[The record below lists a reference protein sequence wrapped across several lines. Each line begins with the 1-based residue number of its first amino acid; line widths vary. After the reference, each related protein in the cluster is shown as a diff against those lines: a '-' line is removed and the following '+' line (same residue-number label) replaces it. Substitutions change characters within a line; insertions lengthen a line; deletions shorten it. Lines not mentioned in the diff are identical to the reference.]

1 MGKKKKKQRDS
12 WDLTAEEQME
22 LADAFYEAEKKGQ
35 LLKLD
40 KDGKASKFTENGL
53 EAGIEE
59 LIHQRLVA
67 SEHKN
72 DENLTNN
79 TNDESETFDESV
91 DDFDNDEES
100 ENVESYESFIDKL
113 SKNESYDVDDSE
125 DDELTDQVTT
135 PVSINTS
142 NQIKFRFIEDL
153 NRLIIDDGLAPTS
166 ISIDYVHST
175 AIKDMEYDDDYT
187 GETVSL
193 LYYFILST
201 KHPYMILTK
210 EEFVNVFRNV
220 DEYDIRHITLMEIN
234 EKYVAVYLVDK
245 DTKEVLLDKIP
256 EIYEFNNKE
265 MLQYMITIAVK
276 SGAIHESFFY
286 DQETYIEKFIDYT
299 KSYTNLDDLTL
310 LLNNSDTK
318 FFDDSE
324 DISERTYETL
334 TEDLTV
340 LDFESLREE
349 TVSVF
354 EDTIDLSNDESDDE
368 IINEEDDDEESIE
381 EEIDDLDEENEDFDD
396 LLNSDDDEEEEE

>member
-53 EAGIEE
+53 EPGIEE

-67 SEHKN
+67 GEHKN

-79 TNDESETFDESV
+79 TNDE
-91 DDFDNDEES
+91 ES
-100 ENVESYESFIDKL
+100 EEVESYDSFIDKL

-153 NRLIIDDGLAPTS
+153 NRLVIDDGLAPTS

-187 GETVSL
+187 GNTVSL
-193 LYYFILST
+193 LYYYILST

-210 EEFVNVFRNV
+210 EEFVNIFRNV
-220 DEYDIRHITLMEIN
+220 ASYNTQNISLMEIN

-245 DTKEVLLDKIP
+245 DTNEVLLDKIP

-265 MLQYMITIAVK
+265 MLQYMLTIAIN
-276 SGAIHESFFY
+276 SGSIHNTFFY

-299 KSYTNLDDLTL
+299 KSYTNLDDL
-310 LLNNSDTK
+310 NNSGIK

-324 DISERTYETL
+324 DISERTYATL
-334 TEDLTV
+334 VDYLVV
-340 LDFESLREE
+340 LDFESLRDEAMAII
-349 TVSVF
+349 
-354 EDTIDLSNDESDDE
+354 EDITDESDDE

-396 LLNSDDDEEEEE
+396 LLNSDDDEEEDE

>member
-35 LLKLD
+35 LLKLN

-53 EAGIEE
+53 EPGIEE

-100 ENVESYESFIDKL
+100 EEV
-113 SKNESYDVDDSE
+113 ESYDVDDSE

-153 NRLIIDDGLAPTS
+153 NRLVIDDGLAPTS

-187 GETVSL
+187 GNTVSL
-193 LYYFILST
+193 LYYYILST

-210 EEFVNVFRNV
+210 EEFVNIFRNV
-220 DEYDIRHITLMEIN
+220 ASYNTRNISLMEIN
-234 EKYVAVYLVDK
+234 DKYVAVYLVDK
-245 DTKEVLLDKIP
+245 ETHEVLLDKIP

-265 MLQYMITIAVK
+265 MLQYMLTIATN
-276 SGAIHESFFY
+276 SGSIHNTFFY
-286 DQETYIEKFIDYT
+286 DQETYIEKLIDYT

-334 TEDLTV
+334 VEDLII
-340 LDFESLREE
+340 LDFESLRDEAMAII
-349 TVSVF
+349 
-354 EDTIDLSNDESDDE
+354 EDITDESDDE

-396 LLNSDDDEEEEE
+396 LLNSDDDEEEE

>member
-53 EAGIEE
+53 EPGIEE

-79 TNDESETFDESV
+79 TNDE
-91 DDFDNDEES
+91 ES
-100 ENVESYESFIDKL
+100 EEVESYDSFIDKL

-153 NRLIIDDGLAPTS
+153 NRLVIDDGLAPTS

-187 GETVSL
+187 GNTVSL
-193 LYYFILST
+193 LYYYILST

-210 EEFVNVFRNV
+210 EEFVNIFRNV
-220 DEYDIRHITLMEIN
+220 ASYNTQNITLMEIN

-245 DTKEVLLDKIP
+245 DTNEVLLDKIP

-265 MLQYMITIAVK
+265 MLQYMLTIAIN
-276 SGAIHESFFY
+276 SGSIHNTFFY

-299 KSYTNLDDLTL
+299 KSYTNLDDL
-310 LLNNSDTK
+310 NNSGIK

-334 TEDLTV
+334 VEDLII
-340 LDFESLREE
+340 LDFESLRDEAMAII
-349 TVSVF
+349 
-354 EDTIDLSNDESDDE
+354 EDITDESDDE

-381 EEIDDLDEENEDFDD
+381 EENEDFDD
-396 LLNSDDDEEEEE
+396 LLNSDDDEEEDE

>member
-35 LLKLD
+35 LLKLN

-53 EAGIEE
+53 EPGIEE

-125 DDELTDQVTT
+125 DDELSDQVTT

-153 NRLIIDDGLAPTS
+153 NRLVIDDGLVPTS

-187 GETVSL
+187 GNTVSL
-193 LYYFILST
+193 LYYYILST

-220 DEYDIRHITLMEIN
+220 ASYNTQTISLMEIN

-245 DTKEVLLDKIP
+245 DTNEVLLDKIP

-265 MLQYMITIAVK
+265 MLQYMLTIAIN
-276 SGAIHESFFY
+276 SGSIHNAFFY

-354 EDTIDLSNDESDDE
+354 EDTIDLSNDENINEEEDTDESEDE
-368 IINEEDDDEESIE
+368 IIN

-396 LLNSDDDEEEEE
+396 LLNSDDEEEEE

>member
-72 DENLTNN
+72 DKNLTNN
-79 TNDESETFDESV
+79 TNDE
-91 DDFDNDEES
+91 ES
-100 ENVESYESFIDKL
+100 EEVESYDSFIDKL

-153 NRLIIDDGLAPTS
+153 NRLVIDDGLAPTS

-187 GETVSL
+187 GNTVSL
-193 LYYFILST
+193 LYYYILST

-210 EEFVNVFRNV
+210 EEFVNIFRNV
-220 DEYDIRHITLMEIN
+220 ASYNTQTISLMEIN

-245 DTKEVLLDKIP
+245 DTNEVLLDKIP

-265 MLQYMITIAVK
+265 MLQYMLTIAIN
-276 SGAIHESFFY
+276 SGSIHNTFFY

-299 KSYTNLDDLTL
+299 KSYTNLDDL
-310 LLNNSDTK
+310 NNSGIK

-324 DISERTYETL
+324 DISERTYATL
-334 TEDLTV
+334 VDYLVV
-340 LDFESLREE
+340 LDFESLRDEAMAII
-349 TVSVF
+349 
-354 EDTIDLSNDESDDE
+354 EDITDESDDE

-396 LLNSDDDEEEEE
+396 LLDSDDEEEGEE

>member
-53 EAGIEE
+53 EPGIEE

-79 TNDESETFDESV
+79 TNDEPEMFDELV

-100 ENVESYESFIDKL
+100 EEV
-113 SKNESYDVDDSE
+113 ESYDVDDSE
-125 DDELTDQVTT
+125 DDEESDQVTT

-153 NRLIIDDGLAPTS
+153 NRLVIDDGLAPTS

-187 GETVSL
+187 GNTVSL
-193 LYYFILST
+193 LYYYILST

-220 DEYDIRHITLMEIN
+220 ASYNTQNISLMEIN
-234 EKYVAVYLVDK
+234 EKYVVVYLVDK

-256 EIYEFNNKE
+256 EIYEFNHKE
-265 MLQYMITIAVK
+265 MLQYMLTLAIN
-276 SGAIHESFFY
+276 SGSIHDTFFY
-286 DQETYIEKFIDYT
+286 DQESYIEKLIEYQATYVDV
-299 KSYTNLDDLTL
+299 DDFKEY
-310 LLNNSDTK
+310 LNDNGTK
-318 FFDDSE
+318 FSK
-324 DISERTYETL
+324 DIPERTFDKL
-334 TEDLTV
+334 AEDLV
-340 LDFESLREE
+340 ILDFETLKSQAIETIEE
-349 TVSVF
+349 
-354 EDTIDLSNDESDDE
+354 ILDESDED
-368 IINEEDDDEESIE
+368 EEDDDEEKEYEDTEESIDE
-381 EEIDDLDEENEDFDD
+381 ELNDLDEEIGDFDD
-396 LLNSDDDEEEEE
+396 LLDSDEDEEE

>member
-53 EAGIEE
+53 EPGIEE

-67 SEHKN
+67 GEHKN

-79 TNDESETFDESV
+79 TNDE
-91 DDFDNDEES
+91 ES
-100 ENVESYESFIDKL
+100 EEVESYDSFIDKL

-153 NRLIIDDGLAPTS
+153 NRLVIDDGLAPTS

-187 GETVSL
+187 GNTVSL
-193 LYYFILST
+193 LYYYILST

-210 EEFVNVFRNV
+210 EEFVNIFRNV
-220 DEYDIRHITLMEIN
+220 ASYNTQNITLMEIN

-245 DTKEVLLDKIP
+245 DTNEVLLDKIP

-265 MLQYMITIAVK
+265 MLQYMLTIAIN
-276 SGAIHESFFY
+276 SGSIHNTFFY

-299 KSYTNLDDLTL
+299 KSYTNLDDL
-310 LLNNSDTK
+310 NNSGIK

-324 DISERTYETL
+324 DISERTYATL
-334 TEDLTV
+334 VDYLVV
-340 LDFESLREE
+340 LDFESLRDEAMAII
-349 TVSVF
+349 
-354 EDTIDLSNDESDDE
+354 EDITDESDDE

-396 LLNSDDDEEEEE
+396 LLNSDDDEEEDE

>member
-53 EAGIEE
+53 EPGIEE

-79 TNDESETFDESV
+79 TNDEPEMFDELV

-100 ENVESYESFIDKL
+100 EEVESY
-113 SKNESYDVDDSE
+113 
-125 DDELTDQVTT
+125 DQVTT

-153 NRLIIDDGLAPTS
+153 NRLVIDDGLAPTS

-187 GETVSL
+187 GNTVSL
-193 LYYFILST
+193 LYYYILST

-220 DEYDIRHITLMEIN
+220 ASYNTQTISLMEIN

-265 MLQYMITIAVK
+265 MLQYMLTIAIN
-276 SGAIHESFFY
+276 SGSIHNAFFY
-286 DQETYIEKFIDYT
+286 DQETYIEKLIEYQATYVDV
-299 KSYTNLDDLTL
+299 DDFKEY
-310 LLNNSDTK
+310 LNDNGTEFSK
-318 FFDDSE
+318 
-324 DISERTYETL
+324 DIPERTFDKL
-334 TEDLTV
+334 AEDLV
-340 LDFESLREE
+340 ILDFETLKSQAIETIEE
-349 TVSVF
+349 
-354 EDTIDLSNDESDDE
+354 ILDESDED
-368 IINEEDDDEESIE
+368 EEDEEFTDDEESIE

-396 LLNSDDDEEEEE
+396 LLDSDDDEEGEE

>member
-53 EAGIEE
+53 EPGIEE

-72 DENLTNN
+72 DKNLTNN
-79 TNDESETFDESV
+79 TNDE
-91 DDFDNDEES
+91 ES
-100 ENVESYESFIDKL
+100 EEVESYDSFIDKL

-153 NRLIIDDGLAPTS
+153 NRLVIDDGLAPTS

-187 GETVSL
+187 GNTVSL
-193 LYYFILST
+193 LYYYILST

-210 EEFVNVFRNV
+210 EEFVNIFRNV
-220 DEYDIRHITLMEIN
+220 ASYNTQTISLMEIN

-245 DTKEVLLDKIP
+245 DTNEVLLDKIP

-265 MLQYMITIAVK
+265 MLQYMLTIAIN
-276 SGAIHESFFY
+276 SGSIHNTFFY

-299 KSYTNLDDLTL
+299 KSYTNLDDL
-310 LLNNSDTK
+310 NNSGIK

-324 DISERTYETL
+324 DISERTYATL
-334 TEDLTV
+334 VDYLVV
-340 LDFESLREE
+340 LDFESLRDEAMAII
-349 TVSVF
+349 
-354 EDTIDLSNDESDDE
+354 EDITDESDDE

-396 LLNSDDDEEEEE
+396 LLDSDDEEEEEE

>member
-53 EAGIEE
+53 EPGIEE

-100 ENVESYESFIDKL
+100 ENVESY
-113 SKNESYDVDDSE
+113 DVDDSE
-125 DDELTDQVTT
+125 DDELTDQDPAT
-135 PVSINTS
+135 VSINTS

-153 NRLIIDDGLAPTS
+153 NRLVIDDGLAPTS

-187 GETVSL
+187 GNTVSL
-193 LYYFILST
+193 LYYYILST

-210 EEFVNVFRNV
+210 EEFVNIFRNV
-220 DEYDIRHITLMEIN
+220 ASYNTQNISLMEIN

-245 DTKEVLLDKIP
+245 ETHEVLLDKIP

-265 MLQYMITIAVK
+265 MLQYMLTIAIN
-276 SGAIHESFFY
+276 SGSIHNTFFY

-299 KSYTNLDDLTL
+299 KSYTNLDDL
-310 LLNNSDTK
+310 NNSGIK

-324 DISERTYETL
+324 DISERTYATL
-334 TEDLTV
+334 VDYLVV
-340 LDFESLREE
+340 LDFESLRDEAMAII
-349 TVSVF
+349 
-354 EDTIDLSNDESDDE
+354 EDITDESDDE

-396 LLNSDDDEEEEE
+396 LLDSDDDEEEEE

>member
-53 EAGIEE
+53 EPGIEE

-100 ENVESYESFIDKL
+100 ENVESYDE
-113 SKNESYDVDDSE
+113 DDSE
-125 DDELTDQVTT
+125 DDELSDQVTT

-153 NRLIIDDGLAPTS
+153 NRLVIDDGLAPTS

-187 GETVSL
+187 GNTVSL
-193 LYYFILST
+193 LYYYILST

-210 EEFVNVFRNV
+210 EEFVNIFRNV
-220 DEYDIRHITLMEIN
+220 ASYNTQNISLMEIN
-234 EKYVAVYLVDK
+234 DKYVAVYLVDK
-245 DTKEVLLDKIP
+245 DSKEVLLDKIP

-265 MLQYMITIAVK
+265 MLQYMLTIATN
-276 SGAIHESFFY
+276 SGSIHNTFFY

-299 KSYTNLDDLTL
+299 KSYTNLDDL
-310 LLNNSDTK
+310 NNSGIK

-334 TEDLTV
+334 VDYLVV
-340 LDFESLREE
+340 LDFESIRDEAM
-349 TVSVF
+349 TII
-354 EDTIDLSNDESDDE
+354 EDITDESDDE
-368 IINEEDDDEESIE
+368 IIN

-396 LLNSDDDEEEEE
+396 LLDSDDDEEEE

>member
-35 LLKLD
+35 LLKLN

-53 EAGIEE
+53 EPGIEE

-100 ENVESYESFIDKL
+100 EEVESYDSFIDKL
-113 SKNESYDVDDSE
+113 SKNESYDEDNSE
-125 DDELTDQVTT
+125 DDELSDQVTT

-153 NRLIIDDGLAPTS
+153 NRLVIDDGLAPTS

-187 GETVSL
+187 GNTVSL
-193 LYYFILST
+193 LYYYILST

-210 EEFVNVFRNV
+210 EEFVNIFRNV
-220 DEYDIRHITLMEIN
+220 ASYNTQNISLMEIN
-234 EKYVAVYLVDK
+234 DKYVAVYLVDK
-245 DTKEVLLDKIP
+245 DTNEVLLDKIP

-265 MLQYMITIAVK
+265 MLQYMLTIAIN
-276 SGAIHESFFY
+276 SGSIHNTFFY

-299 KSYTNLDDLTL
+299 KSYTNLDDL
-310 LLNNSDTK
+310 NNSGIK

-324 DISERTYETL
+324 DISERTYATL
-334 TEDLTV
+334 VDYLVV
-340 LDFESLREE
+340 LDFESLRDEAMAII
-349 TVSVF
+349 
-354 EDTIDLSNDESDDE
+354 EDITDESDDE
-368 IINEEDDDEESIE
+368 IINEEDDDEESIK
-381 EEIDDLDEENEDFDD
+381 EEIDGVDEENEDFDD
-396 LLNSDDDEEEEE
+396 LLISDDDEEEE

>member
-35 LLKLD
+35 LLKLN

-53 EAGIEE
+53 EPGIEE

-100 ENVESYESFIDKL
+100 EEVESYNSFIDKL

-125 DDELTDQVTT
+125 DDELTDQVPAT
-135 PVSINTS
+135 VSINTS

-153 NRLIIDDGLAPTS
+153 NRLVIDDGLAPTS

-210 EEFVNVFRNV
+210 EEFVNIFRNV
-220 DEYDIRHITLMEIN
+220 ASYNTQTISLMEIN

-245 DTKEVLLDKIP
+245 DTNEVLLDKIP

-265 MLQYMITIAVK
+265 MLQYMLTIAIN
-276 SGAIHESFFY
+276 SGSIHNAFFY

-324 DISERTYETL
+324 DISTRTYETL

-354 EDTIDLSNDESDDE
+354 EDTIDLSNDENINEEEDTDESEDE
-368 IINEEDDDEESIE
+368 IIN

-396 LLNSDDDEEEEE
+396 LLNSDDDEEEE